1 MKKSFGGDKM
11 YIKSK
16 YTSYRFSNKDQSL
29 LIYNSIVGTSSL
41 ICIEKGNQ
49 VYQELESGV
58 INEKGQWFNILKDK
72 GIIVE
77 KETDE
82 SDIIK
87 DKMCDEI
94 YEKVLRLTI
103 MPTEDCNFRCKYCY
117 EEHKKG
123 RMSKELQ
130 QAIVKYVRKNIFNF
144 SRVEVSWFGGEPL
157 EEIEIIENLSS
168 QIINICK
175 KAKREY
181 RAGITTNGY
190 DLDYHN
196 FCRLL
201 RCKIYDYQITIDG
214 IKKVHD
220 ELRVLKNGEGT
231 YERIMLNLEQ
241 IKSKCNKRYFTIAI
255 RTNLT
260 NSSIKYLDKF
270 IHEYNIRF
278 KGDTRFKLFP
288 HFVEKWNEDRFDS
301 SIEGELIENNKRNDI
316 YEILNESDIE
326 NLDIY
331 LNFLDSSGLCP
342 AGRKYSYVIG
352 VDGIIY
358 KCTEDFEFA
367 DNKIGIMLSNG
378 EMKID
383 NIKHRK
389 WYMHKVNSSCLKCN
403 NLGKCQSRECPKAN
417 IITNSVNCPYDK
429 GKDIIFDMID
439 RRHFLILKEKN
450 NG

>member
-11 YIKSK
+11 YKKSK

-220 ELRVLKNGEGT
+220 ELRVLKMAKEH
-231 YERIMLNLEQ
+231 M
-241 IKSKCNKRYFTIAI
+241 
-255 RTNLT
+255 
-260 NSSIKYLDKF
+260 
-270 IHEYNIRF
+270 
-278 KGDTRFKLFP
+278 KG
-288 HFVEKWNEDRFDS
+288 
-301 SIEGELIENNKRNDI
+301 
-316 YEILNESDIE
+316 
-326 NLDIY
+326 
-331 LNFLDSSGLCP
+331 
-342 AGRKYSYVIG
+342 
-352 VDGIIY
+352 
-358 KCTEDFEFA
+358 
-367 DNKIGIMLSNG
+367 
-378 EMKID
+378 
-383 NIKHRK
+383 
-389 WYMHKVNSSCLKCN
+389 
-403 NLGKCQSRECPKAN
+403 
-417 IITNSVNCPYDK
+417 
-429 GKDIIFDMID
+429 
-439 RRHFLILKEKN
+439 
-450 NG
+450 

>member
-1 MKKSFGGDKM
+1 MKKNFGGDKM
-11 YIKSK
+11 YKKSNF
-16 YTSYRFSNKDQSL
+16 TSYRFSKKDQSL
-29 LIYNSIVGTSSL
+29 LIYNSITGTNSL
-41 ICIEKGNQ
+41 ICVENGKQ
-49 VYQELESGV
+49 VFQELESGK
-58 INEKGQWFNILKDK
+58 ISEQCKWFDVLKDR

-77 KETDE
+77 ENVNE
-82 SDIIK
+82 LEIVK

-94 YEKVLRLTI
+94 YERVLRLTI

-123 RMSKELQ
+123 SMSKELQ
-130 QAIVKYVRKNIFNF
+130 QAIIKYVRKNIFNF
-144 SRVEVSWFGGEPL
+144 CRVEVSWFGGEPL
-157 EEIEIIENLSS
+157 EEIEIIENISY

-190 DLDYHN
+190 ELDYQN

-201 RCKIYDYQITIDG
+201 KCKIYDFQITVDG
-214 IKKVHD
+214 IKDVHD
-220 ELRVLKNGEGT
+220 KLRILKNGEGT
-231 YERIMLNLEQ
+231 YERIMFNLEE
-241 IKSKCNKRYFTIAI
+241 IKSKCNKRYFAIAI

-270 IHEYNIRF
+270 VHEYNLRF

-288 HFVEKWNEDRFDS
+288 HFVGKWNEDRFDN
-301 SIEGELIENNKRNDI
+301 SIENELIENNMRNDTYI
-316 YEILNESDIE
+316 KLFESKIE

-352 VDGIIY
+352 YDGSIY
-358 KCTEDFEFA
+358 KCTEDFEFE
-367 DNKIGIMLSNG
+367 DNKIGKMLLSG
-378 EMKID
+378 EMKIE

-389 WYMHKVNSSCLKCN
+389 WFMHEVGGTCQKCN
-403 NLGKCQSRECPKAN
+403 YLGNCQSRSCPKAN
-417 IITNSVNCPYDK
+417 IMRGGINCPNEK
-429 GKDIIFDMID
+429 GKDIILDMID
-439 RRHFLILKEKN
+439 RKNFLILKEEN
-450 NG
+450 NE